1 LVEDNLVENSNTV
14 GEYLLLRLKETL
26 LPFWFVGD
34 VRGQGL
40 MQGVE
45 LVRDKKSKEPFAV
58 GMGMAEKLTVTLLRY
73 GVIVYP
79 GTGNADG
86 ENGDQ
91 FLLAP
96 PLIITKDQ
104 ADELVEAMKKGF
116 EAFGKEIA
124 GCQ

>member
-1 LVEDNLVENSNTV
+1 
-14 GEYLLLRLKETL
+14 
-26 LPFWFVGD
+26 
-34 VRGQGL
+34 
-40 MQGVE
+40 
-45 LVRDKKSKEPFAV
+45 
-58 GMGMAEKLTVTLLRY
+58 MGMAEKLTLTLIKH

-104 ADELVEAMKKGF
+104 ADELVEKMVKGF
-116 EAFGKEIA
+116 AEFERSIG
-124 GCQ
+124 